1 MSAAWGLVD
10 QPISSGGNVSAS
22 GRLRSRSL
30 YAGLA
35 SGAAPVKASGA
46 HGSGPVV
53 AMLPK
58 GAGVTRVHTHLVIF
72 GAESVARVQEFCLK
86 AAELRG
92 VAS

>member
-1 MSAAWGLVD
+1 VPHGGLVD

-22 GRLRSRSL
+22 GRLRPRSL

-35 SGAAPVKASGA
+35 SGAAPVGIKRIRI
-46 HGSGPVV
+46 GPVV
-53 AMLPK
+53 ATLPK
-58 GAGVTRVHTHLVIF
+58 GASVARVHTRLVIF